1 MNPENLSYPKIRAT
15 FTLLLLFIVGC
26 EFKNESSSQ
35 TNLLPGA
42 KIYDVTN
49 PASWSGDSTL
59 AATPDDPSDD
69 DAPAINAAL
78 QAAADFIDSVQ
89 VGIEVD
95 WENYGKQVYQQLV
108 YLPAGTYHLETAVVF
123 PASMAYPE
131 RWGRKERF
139 IWLHGAGEKE
149 TILELKSAED
159 IGFFGSD
166 TLPKP
171 IVQVVQYDPETYQGN
186 DNFQL
191 FVTDL
196 SILSPADQPHT
207 IGLSYGV
214 SNIGAA
220 RNLTIKAGGEGG
232 KVGFAFV
239 QRNTGPGIVDNVT
252 VEGFDKG
259 VEIIDP
265 WGEVFTFEDI
275 TVRNQNA
282 GGIGLSVADKQI
294 GLENFTSE
302 QDQPDVTP
310 ILLHDDDYFNT
321 MHGGAPHL
329 TLISASITS
338 AVETKNPAIVIEKG
352 HIYLRKIQSDGYGE
366 NIILDHGQSRAMGQE
381 YVSVHGQTDQ
391 QEDNVIYTLGNAPE
405 QSLMLPI
412 EASPEMPADA
422 LSQLQAGDF
431 TMLSQDNLENGEVEI
446 TTSWVVVDPTKG
458 TDDTRLLQAAI
469 NSGARFVGILNTEP
483 LRISET
489 IVINGDQSKN
499 LELIFG
505 YMSEIHVMES
515 FALNQ
520 DLATDEKIAFQIEN
534 GNSESLIFKGFLFT
548 ADGGNQ
554 ADFLLFQ
561 NNSNQNVVLEDLRC
575 IHAPLV
581 YRNSEEATGSSV
593 FFNNIEFVY
602 FGPSTEAMLQFDNQ
616 NVWGRQFDI
625 EWLGH
630 TDIAHQPLVV
640 NNGGKLWLISQKY
653 GEHNGVF
660 VQTENGGQTELLS
673 AYYNTSRTR
682 ETPPEITTNFM
693 VKGTGSQFSMTGQER
708 VRTRFDEQGHA
719 TRDLP
724 HGNQFG
730 LVVKQG
736 DTTAIEGTT
745 LPTYLKFEGLNPF
758 QDTSY
763 ENYNRKNHFRVAGLL
778 RVDVE

>member
-1 MNPENLSYPKIRAT
+1 MVIKLVLGILLASAAISCKDAKQRNNWLSS
-15 FTLLLLFIVGC
+15 
-26 EFKNESSSQ
+26 ESI
-35 TNLLPGA
+35 LPGS
-42 KIYDVTN
+42 KIYDITN
-49 PASWSGDSTL
+49 PASWGGEPSL

-78 QAAADFIDSVQ
+78 QAAAGFIDSIQ

-95 WENYGKQVYQQLV
+95 WENYGNQVYQQLV
-108 YLPAGTYHLETAVVF
+108 YIPPGSYHFESAVVF

-139 IWLHGAGEKE
+139 IWLHGAGENN
-149 TILELKSAED
+149 TILELKSAAK
-159 IGFFGSD
+159 IGVFGND

-196 SILSPADQPHT
+196 SIHSPADQPHA

-220 RNLTIKAGGEGG
+220 RNLTIKAAGEGG

-239 QRNTGPGIVDNVT
+239 QRNTGPGIVENVT

-265 WGEVFTFEDI
+265 WGEVFTFKDI

-302 QDQPDVTP
+302 QDEPDVIP
-310 ILLHDDDYFNT
+310 VLLHDDDYFNT
-321 MHGGAPHL
+321 EHGGAPHL
-329 TLISASITS
+329 TLINARLHS
-338 AVETKNPAIVIEKG
+338 ETTTENPAAVIEKG
-352 HIYLRKIQSDGYGE
+352 HIYLRDIKISGYGK
-366 NIILDHGQSRAMGQE
+366 NSIMDHGQSRTIGEE

-391 QEDNVIYTLGNAPE
+391 QQDNVIYTLGNSPE
-405 QSLMLPI
+405 KSLMLPVK
-412 EASPEMPADA
+412 ASPQMPVDA
-422 LSQLQAGDF
+422 LEMLKQGDF
-431 TMLSQDNLENGEVEI
+431 TVISENDLNDGDAEI
-446 TTSWVVVDPTKG
+446 STSWVVVDPSQG
-458 TDDTRLLQAAI
+458 EDDTQLLQAAI
-469 NSGARFVGILNTEP
+469 NSGARFVGVLNTEP

-489 IVINGDQSKN
+489 IFINGKEAKN

-505 YMSEIHVMES
+505 YMSEIHIVEE
-515 FALNQ
+515 FCLND
-520 DLATDEKIAFQIEN
+520 DLETREKIVFRIETGTAKN
-534 GNSESLIFKGFLFT
+534 FIFKSFLFT
-548 ADGGNQ
+548 ADGGDQ

-561 NNSNQNVVLEDLRC
+561 NNSSQNVVLEDLRC

-581 YRNSEEATGSSV
+581 YRNGEEAAGSNV

-602 FGPSTEAMLQFDNQ
+602 FGSSTDVMLQFDHQ

-640 NNGGKLWLISQKY
+640 NNGGNMWLLSQKY
-653 GEHNGVF
+653 GEHAGVF
-660 VQTENGGQTELLS
+660 VQTENGGKTELLS
-673 AYYNTSRTR
+673 AYYNQSRTA
-682 ETPPEITTNFM
+682 EIPPEPTTNFV
-693 VKGTGSQFSMTGQER
+693 VKDAGSQFSMTGQER
-708 VRTRFDEQGHA
+708 IRSRLDEQGNA

-730 LVVKQG
+730 IVINKG
-736 DTTAIEGTT
+736 DSTIIKGTD
-745 LPTYLKFEGLNPF
+745 LPTYLKFEGQDPF